1 MIHSVKLPDEVETK
15 FLFKKKSTQHWWL
28 TVKLMIKNRMD
39 FSGADFTGT
48 HVFRCRKNNNQS
60 PYFNFLCL
68 YLWSYLTVFIEEGC
82 STLNWTSMDV
92 WSFYSAHHFEDS
104 LKGAS
109 QRFEA
114 FERQME
120 DSNTSRAAAIKEAR
134 KIYTLNIQKLLR
146 IHSFRVSFFSFV
158 SP

>member
-1 MIHSVKLPDEVETK
+1 
-15 FLFKKKSTQHWWL
+15 
-28 TVKLMIKNRMD
+28 
-39 FSGADFTGT
+39 
-48 HVFRCRKNNNQS
+48 
-60 PYFNFLCL
+60 
-68 YLWSYLTVFIEEGC
+68 
-82 STLNWTSMDV
+82 MDV

-146 IHSFRVSFFSFV
+146 IHSFRVSFFCLSLNQWDFTFQR
-158 SP
+158 SKQTFKWQQAFN